1 MKPGMEIGSAEWKA
15 VIMDGAAKLGLAV
28 SEEQAGLFA
37 VHARE
42 MALWNR
48 RINLTAVTDPFEM
61 AVKHYLDAIAAIPFI
76 KPGASLLD
84 VGSGAGFPGIPL
96 KVMRPSLNMALLEAR
111 RKRANFL
118 KHVLRTLDMVDVSV
132 RHQRLEKEAELI
144 SPENGFDV
152 IVSRAFSNLESFAV
166 QALPLLNPGGC
177 LVAYKGARGD
187 GLHSEVAELEKFAV
201 EGAGEKQ
208 ILQETRLHIDIKS
221 FVLPWLEIERTLIII
236 TLHEIV

>member
-118 KHVLRTLDMVDVSV
+118 KHVLRTLGMVDVNV
-132 RHQRLEKEAELI
+132 RQQRLETAAERI
-144 SPENGFDV
+144 PPEDGFDV
-152 IVSRAFSNLESFAV
+152 IVSRAFSNLESFAA
-166 QALPLLNPGGC
+166 QALPLLNPDGC
-177 LVAYKGARGD
+177 LVAYKGAKGD
-187 GLHSEVAELEKFAV
+187 RLNSELAELGKISV
-201 EGAGEKQ
+201 ESAAGKQ
-208 ILQETRLHIDIKS
+208 NPKEFQLEVDIKS
-221 FVLPWLEIERTLIII
+221 IGLPWLEKERSLIII
-236 TLHEIV
+236 TVHEIV

>member
-1 MKPGMEIGSAEWKA
+1 MEIGSAEWKA

-61 AVKHYLDAIAAIPFI
+61 AVKHYLDAIPAIPFI

-144 SPENGFDV
+144 FPENGFDV